1 MRFAF
6 PPCGLILKVFMLEA
20 VKHLLWDVDRNTIDP
35 QKHKKF
41 IIERVL
47 KFGTP
52 KEVRWLLATYA
63 EADIIQVVK
72 SSRSLDKKTANFWAV
87 HFGIPSEEILCL
99 NMLLLQSCFY

>member
-1 MRFAF
+1 VGDF
-6 PPCGLILKVFMLEA
+6 PGQGDVLEA
-20 VKHLLWDVDRNTIDP
+20 IKHLLWDVDPGTIDP

-52 KEVRWLLATYA
+52 KEVRWLLATYTEA
-63 EADIIQVVK
+63 EIIQVVK
-72 SSRSLDKKTANFWAV
+72 TSRNLDRKTANFWAV

-99 NMLLLQSCFY
+99 NMPLLQSCFY

>member
-1 MRFAF
+1 
-6 PPCGLILKVFMLEA
+6 MLEA
-20 VKHLLWDVDRNTIDP
+20 IKHLLWDVDRETIDP

-52 KEVRWLLATYA
+52 KEVRWLLSKYV

-72 SSRSLDKKTANFWAV
+72 SSRNLDCKTANFWAV
-87 HFGIPSEEILCL
+87 HFGIPLEEIRCL
-99 NMLLLQSCFY
+99 NMPLLQSCFY

>member
-1 MRFAF
+1 MIENIR
-6 PPCGLILKVFMLEA
+6 
-20 VKHLLWDVDRNTIDP
+20 HLLWDVDRNKLDL

-87 HFGIPSEEILCL
+87 HFAIPSEEILCL
-99 NMLLLQSCFY
+99 NMPLLQSCFY